1 MNDFDMNEALV
12 TDTIEYKG
20 KKVKFSLKEFDGK
33 KEKKNITLMWYIEAE
48 IDGFKKPFHS
58 KLLTSI
64 FARDSYNAA
73 KQLSDPQDF
82 LNALFLDAKR
92 MENTKCQL
100 LAADLDEISIMWYND
115 GKVQIETDTNLL
127 KLIKNLIDNLDTDV
141 SKLVL
146 TNSGFI

>member
-1 MNDFDMNEALV
+1 MLDINMNETLI

-20 KKVKFSLKEFDGK
+20 KKIKFSLKEFDGK
-33 KEKKNITLMWYIEAE
+33 KEKKNVTLMWYVEAQIE
-48 IDGFKKPFHS
+48 GFKKPFMS
-58 KLLTSI
+58 KLMTSL
-64 FARDSYNAA
+64 FARDSYDAA

-92 MENTKCQL
+92 IENTKCEL
-100 LAADLDEISIMWYND
+100 LAASLDEISIMWYND

-127 KLIKNLIDNLDTDV
+127 KMIKNLIDHLDTDV